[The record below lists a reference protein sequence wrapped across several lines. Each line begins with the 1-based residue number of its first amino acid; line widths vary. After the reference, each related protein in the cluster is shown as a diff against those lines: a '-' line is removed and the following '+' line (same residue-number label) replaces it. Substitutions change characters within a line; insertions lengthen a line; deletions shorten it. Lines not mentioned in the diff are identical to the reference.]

1 MIGDRNSAF
10 VDLQKYVNI
19 KPSDPDIHLWA
30 GNLLFNIGAYEDAI
44 KAYSHVNNI
53 SKNCDILLL
62 RAKCYMVFKELN
74 SALEDM
80 EKIIEL
86 NANNE
91 EI

>member
-1 MIGDRNSAF
+1 M
-10 VDLQKYVNI
+10 
-19 KPSDPDIHLWA
+19 
-30 GNLLFNIGAYEDAI
+30 
-44 KAYSHVNNI
+44 NNI
-53 SKNCDILLL
+53 NKNCDILLL

-86 NANNE
+86 NPGNE